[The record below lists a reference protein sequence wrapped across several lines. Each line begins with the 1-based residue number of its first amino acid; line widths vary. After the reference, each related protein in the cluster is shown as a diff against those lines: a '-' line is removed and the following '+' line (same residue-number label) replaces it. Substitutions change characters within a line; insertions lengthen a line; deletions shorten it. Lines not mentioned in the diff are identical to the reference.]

1 MKVSGAAQMLRGL
14 GRQMAGDSPTS
25 SIHLVRHSD
34 GDAMHGAKLRRPGLA
49 SYQISRLLLCCWRTG
64 PGLVLSLVPLLWARV
79 VRERAA
85 SRRMP
90 VLEATDGPPVAL
102 RGAWELQRARLGCA
116 GRGVPRGALA

>member
-1 MKVSGAAQMLRGL
+1 
-14 GRQMAGDSPTS
+14 
-25 SIHLVRHSD
+25 
-34 GDAMHGAKLRRPGLA
+34 MHDDKLRKPSLA

-79 VRERAA
+79 ARERAA

-90 VLEATDGPPVAL
+90 VLEATDGPLGAL
-102 RGAWELQRARLGCA
+102 RGAWEFQRARLGCA